1 MNKIAEK
8 LRTQLEKSGIK
19 PDESE
24 LLKEMESMVESAYNE
39 DTDSE
44 LDYYIKEPPAIGDI
58 AWLYAKEYD
67 TVQKMRIK
75 QVVCRSDDVE
85 AYDANSEDILID
97 GESEYDADTSAES
110 ITDNDSYLVW
120 FDYM

>member
-1 MNKIAEK
+1 MNKITEK
-8 LRTQLEKSGIK
+8 LKNQLEKSGIK

-24 LLKEMESMVESAYNE
+24 LLKEMESMVESTYNE

-44 LDYYIKEPPAIGDI
+44 LDYYIKEPPAIGDF

-75 QVVCRSDDVE
+75 QVICRSDDVE
-85 AYDANSEDILID
+85 AYDANSEDILIN
-97 GESEYDADTSAES
+97 GESEYDADTSAEF

-120 FDYM
+120 FDYI

>member
-19 PDESE
+19 PDESK
-24 LLKEMESMVESAYNE
+24 LLKEIESMVESSYNE

-44 LDYYIKEPPAIGDI
+44 LDYYIKEPPTIGDI

-75 QVVCRSDDVE
+75 QVIRRSDDVE

-97 GESEYDADTSAES
+97 GESEYDADTSAEF
-110 ITDNDSYLVW
+110 ITNNDSYLVW

>member
-1 MNKIAEK
+1 MNKITEK
-8 LRTQLEKSGIK
+8 LKNQLEKSGIK

-44 LDYYIKEPPAIGDI
+44 LDYYIKEPPTIGDF

-75 QVVCRSDDVE
+75 QVICRSDDVE

-97 GESEYDADTSAES
+97 GESEYDADTSAEF

>member
-8 LRTQLEKSGIK
+8 LKNQLEKSGIK

-39 DTDSE
+39 GTDSE
-44 LDYYIKEPPAIGDI
+44 LDYYIKETPTIGDT

-67 TVQKMRIK
+67 TIQEMRIK
-75 QVVCRSDDVE
+75 QVICRSDDVE
-85 AYDANSEDILID
+85 AYDANSEDVLID
-97 GESEYDADTSAES
+97 GESEYDADTSAEF

>member
-1 MNKIAEK
+1 MNKITEK
-8 LRTQLEKSGIK
+8 LKNQLEKSGIK

-44 LDYYIKEPPAIGDI
+44 LDYYIKEPPTIGDF

-97 GESEYDADTSAES
+97 GESEYDADTSAEF
-110 ITDNDSYLVW
+110 ITNNDSYLVW

>member
-8 LRTQLEKSGIK
+8 FITQLEKSGIK
-19 PDESE
+19 PNESE

-44 LDYYIKEPPAIGDI
+44 LDYYIKEPPTIGDI

-67 TVQKMRIK
+67 TVQKN
-75 QVVCRSDDVE
+75 
-85 AYDANSEDILID
+85 ANQT
-97 GESEYDADTSAES
+97 GYPQKR
-110 ITDNDSYLVW
+110 
-120 FDYM
+120 